1 MRGCSIEKN
10 VIMRNCIADKYV
22 SVSEN
27 STLSGSAALPII
39 IPKGSKI

>member
-1 MRGCSIEKN
+1 VEKG
-10 VIMRNCIADKYV
+10 VMMRNCITDKYV

-27 STLSGSAALPII
+27 STLSGSEALPII